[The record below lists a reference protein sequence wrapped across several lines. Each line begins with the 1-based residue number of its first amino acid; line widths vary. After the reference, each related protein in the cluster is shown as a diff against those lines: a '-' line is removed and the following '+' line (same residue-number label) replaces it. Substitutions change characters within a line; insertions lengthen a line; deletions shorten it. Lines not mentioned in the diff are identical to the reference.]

1 MTLPVLSI
9 GLPTY
14 NRPSLLAA
22 AIRNFQEQTFS
33 NFELLISDNASPDP
47 DVEGVVRSAM
57 KDDPRIRYFKRDSNI
72 GPFQNFWHVFD
83 KAQAPLFM
91 WASDDDAWSSG
102 FIEKGVRVLTED
114 PSIGAWFS
122 QVENINEEGGLFRS
136 YPSFTRF
143 SSTSNRHRDL
153 ARFLWEPEVMG
164 KANLIYSVYRS
175 EAVRP
180 VVEYFRRRE
189 PTWGWDMVFVFAFL
203 CRQRITVTDDEML
216 QKRVISDVLSWTPD
230 DPEAYI
236 YPWNEARRY
245 FREYRDAAH
254 GTGYIGVTVS
264 VLAARWAYNVAY
276 HRLRLKRPA
285 PIIPPAELAQDHHL

>member
-1 MTLPVLSI
+1 MMSPVLSI

-14 NRPSLLAA
+14 NRPSLLAT

-47 DVEGVVRSAM
+47 DVERVVRSAM
-57 KDDPRIRYFKRDSNI
+57 GDDPRIRYFKRDTNI

-83 KAQAPLFM
+83 KAQASLFM
-91 WASDDDAWSSG
+91 WASDDDAWSRE
-102 FIEKGVRVLTED
+102 FVEKGVSALRENR
-114 PSIGAWFS
+114 SIGAWFG
-122 QVENINEEGGLFRS
+122 QMENINEEGGLFRS

-143 SSTSNRHRDL
+143 SSTSHRSRDL

-164 KANLIYSVYRS
+164 KANLIHSMYRT

-189 PTWGWDMVFVFAFL
+189 PTWGWDMIFVFAFL
-203 CRQRITVTDDEML
+203 CRERIAVTDDATL
-216 QKRVISDVLSWTPD
+216 QKRVITDVPSWEPE

-245 FREYRDAAH
+245 FREYRDAAE
-254 GTGYIGVTVS
+254 GTGFVGVTAS

-276 HRLRLKRPA
+276 HRWKLKRPA
-285 PIIPPAELAQDHHL
+285 PLLPPADVPQDHRT